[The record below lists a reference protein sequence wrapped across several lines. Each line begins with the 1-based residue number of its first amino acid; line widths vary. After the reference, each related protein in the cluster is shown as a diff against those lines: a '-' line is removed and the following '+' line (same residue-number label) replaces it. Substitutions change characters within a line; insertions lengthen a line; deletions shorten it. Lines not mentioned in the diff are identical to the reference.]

1 MKCVMVFLQV
11 ALVMCLGS
19 AAGENVAWL
28 REDVPPHSAVEISVD
43 LEVDGAYTVVCRS
56 RAEGAAPAPKLPQVE
71 LYVLREYT
79 NPEDVQRLGP
89 FMSID
94 TEILHGEEK
103 GVGVWRFY
111 VPRDEKATRTEL
123 ALLYTV
129 LDSEGSKLK
138 QKRLYLTLKKT
149 HFEPPTMMLQ
159 DEPTGESSAAAIAR
173 SCKPAAEDCIL
184 RQRVEV
190 PSLFGTEPLLV
201 ELYRREHLITLV
213 TKAREHA
220 TYDVQKIT
228 YGRSQELYHEQHFV
242 LRPSCVF
249 PIGRGLVEDKCRLAA
264 YPAQAMNRGIGQF
277 DIADAVQTCF
287 GQAPTPMLINIFV
300 ADEQGTP
307 LGELPITVDQFLPAT
322 QN

>member
-1 MKCVMVFLQV
+1 
-11 ALVMCLGS
+11 MCLGS

-28 REDVPPHSAVEISVD
+28 REDVTPHSAVEISVD
-43 LEVDGAYTVVCRS
+43 LEVDGAYTVVCSS
-56 RAEGAAPAPKLPQVE
+56 RAEGAAAAPKLPQVE
-71 LYVLREYT
+71 LEVLWDYT
-79 NPEDVQRLGP
+79 NPGDVHSLGP
-89 FMSID
+89 YVSFD
-94 TEILHGEEK
+94 KKILHGEEK

-111 VPRDEKATRTEL
+111 VPRDEKAARTEL

-129 LDSEGSKLK
+129 LDSEGSKIK
-138 QKRLYLTLKKT
+138 QKRLQLTLKKT

-159 DEPTGESSAAAIAR
+159 DEPTGESSATAIAR

-190 PSLFGTEPLLV
+190 PSLFGSAPLLV

-213 TKAREHA
+213 TKACEHA

-228 YGRSQELYHEQHFV
+228 YGRSQELYHEQYFV
-242 LRPSCVF
+242 LRPSCVSL
-249 PIGRGLVEDKCRLAA
+249 IGRGREDTCRLEGNS
-264 YPAQAMNRGIGQF
+264 AQAMKRGIGQF

-287 GQAPTPMLINIFV
+287 GEAPTPMLINIFV
-300 ADEQGTP
+300 ADEQGTS

-322 QN
+322 EN